1 MIYSSISF
9 TFLGYEKTCLVAV
22 AYKYIIGYFWV
33 SSFFANV
40 CVLGYREFI
49 IFLLS
54 LCPRQLYK
62 TCFVNSFC
70 FPCNNFQCLHYVR
83 TRKKTNKKKHTFQS
97 CLQRPSPW
105 GFSCHRLQC
114 LFIWYVTLNAELLR
128 TNCKGALLWLAA
140 PRDS

>member
-1 MIYSSISF
+1 MIYSLISF

-40 CVLGYREFI
+40 CVLGYQEFI

-54 LCPRQLYK
+54 LCPRQLYN

-70 FPCNNFQCLHYVR
+70 FPCNNFQRLHYLW
-83 TRKKTNKKKHTFQS
+83 TRKKNHISELSSKTI
-97 CLQRPSPW
+97 PW
-105 GFSCHRLQC
+105 GFSCYRLQC
-114 LFIWYVTLNAELLR
+114 LFIWYVTLNAEPLR

-140 PRDS
+140 LRDS

>member
-9 TFLGYEKTCLVAV
+9 TFLGYEKTCLVGV

-33 SSFFANV
+33 ISFFANV
-40 CVLGYREFI
+40 CVLGYQEFI

-70 FPCNNFQCLHYVR
+70 FPCHNFQHLHYLR
-83 TRKKTNKKKHTFQS
+83 TRKKKHTKKKHISELSSKTI
-97 CLQRPSPW
+97 PW
-105 GFSCHRLQC
+105 GFSCYTLQC
-114 LFIWYVTLNAELLR
+114 LFIWYVTLNAGLLR

-140 PRDS
+140 LRDS